1 MAALSAAVSLTF
13 DLRLDNEQE
22 AVQQCDNFG
31 PNHKFCSIFF
41 NNIAKNTRYTTC

>member
-31 PNHKFCSIFF
+31 PKSQVLQYFF
-41 NNIAKNTRYTTC
+41 Q